1 MNIMIVGG
9 KKKSDFL
16 LDSLIKKNYKV
27 TLIHDDEKFCKLMSR
42 KHNAI
47 VVHGDGSKP
56 YILEDANVDEMDI
69 VIAMTTHDPT
79 NLVICQLTKKVYGVD
94 KVFSSVNNP
103 KNVDVFKQLGIDI
116 AISAT
121 YLITKVIEQMV
132 TVNEISELIPVAEG
146 KIVMME
152 IVVKKNYPICNKIL
166 SEADIPDEAVIGC
179 VVKSMSTIIPNGTTK
194 IIENDRLIILSET
207 SVQDKVIEKIIGR

>member
-1 MNIMIVGG
+1 
-9 KKKSDFL
+9 
-16 LDSLIKKNYKV
+16 
-27 TLIHDDEKFCKLMSR
+27 
-42 KHNAI
+42 
-47 VVHGDGSKP
+47 
-56 YILEDANVDEMDI
+56 
-69 VIAMTTHDPT
+69 MTTHDPT